1 VCGVSL
7 QQWLSFCTIAKN
19 AFGHV
24 NTSNSTASFHQFH
37 GQSPWEA
44 NSRSASQEMSSF
56 LWNPKFHY
64 SFLNSLSL
72 VPILSHTNTVHILPS
87 TPSGLLPSGFQTK
100 ILYVFL
106 ISLVRTTHYIH
117 PILLDMIAQ
126 IISEEYKL

>member
-1 VCGVSL
+1 
-7 QQWLSFCTIAKN
+7 
-19 AFGHV
+19 
-24 NTSNSTASFHQFH
+24 
-37 GQSPWEA
+37 
-44 NSRSASQEMSSF
+44 MSSF